1 MELSK
6 VSKEVKLKIA
16 DLALSHI
23 KKVIANPE
31 VKTDGDNFDYWNSF
45 KLEDENFVDY
55 NIYCGDDWCQVK
67 QDGSGEYEYTDP
79 STWSFGLSLYGVNPP
94 TDDNKYHEIDMDDSE
109 YIFTYRDG
117 KVTWEEVVA

>member
-94 TDDNKYHEIDMDDSE
+94 TDSNEYHEIDMDDTE
-109 YIFTYRDG
+109 YIFTYQNG
-117 KVTWEEVVA
+117 EIIWEEIAL